1 MPPDSMLTWLPILFA
16 AVAALLIWRVT
27 ASGKSNIPRVGDMLP
42 EFTLPD
48 QNGTVRT
55 AAEFRG
61 RWLVLYFY
69 LRDDTP
75 G

>member
-1 MPPDSMLTWLPILFA
+1 MITWLLIVFV
-16 AVAALLIWRVT
+16 AVAALLLWRFA
-27 ASGKSNIPRVGDMLP
+27 ASNKSALPRAGEPLP
-42 EFTLPD
+42 DFALPD
-48 QNGTVRT
+48 QNGVTRT